1 MKLIHCADLHL
12 DSDLGTNLKKD
23 QIRERKAELLNTFHR
38 MVEYAD
44 IHGVEGILIAGDL
57 FDKKNISAKA
67 RNAVLDEILH
77 HEQIRFYYLR
87 GNHDGD
93 NVLAFAQKQPQNLY
107 LFDHVWTTYE
117 LRENVRITGLELD
130 EKNAAQAA
138 VSLVLDADKFNIVML
153 HGQESEHQTRNK
165 AEVIGIRELR
175 GHFIDYLALG
185 HIHSHKVEK
194 LDARGIY
201 CYPGCLE
208 GRGYD
213 EAGVHGFELLEI
225 DEQKRTLTHEFIP
238 FAKRQIH
245 VENVD
250 ITDCQDLTRVQE
262 RMEEVLKEKQ
272 ISPESMVKLVLV
284 GTVDISLELDLQL
297 LLQKLEERFYHVKL
311 KNETVLKVDYAA
323 LETEQSLKGEFVR
336 VVKASQ
342 LTDEEKAEV
351 IKLGIAALAGEDL
364 EICG

>member
-12 DSDLGTNLKKD
+12 DSELGTNLTKEQVKD
-23 QIRERKAELLNTFHR
+23 RKAELLNTFQR
-38 MVEYAD
+38 MVEYAAA
-44 IHGVEGILIAGDL
+44 HEVEGILIAGDL

-67 RNAVLDEILH
+67 RNAVMEAILH
-77 HEQIRFYYLR
+77 HPDIQFFYLR

-93 NVLAFAQKQPQNLY
+93 HVLASMNIQPDNLH
-107 LFDHVWTTYE
+107 LFGDTWTTYA
-117 LRENVRITGLELD
+117 LGDVVRISGLELD
-130 EKNAAQAA
+130 ENNAPQAA
-138 VSLVLDADKFNIVML
+138 VSLVLDADKFQIVML
-153 HGQESEHQTRNK
+153 HGQESEHQTKRK

-213 EAGVHGFELLEI
+213 EAGIHGFELLEI
-225 DEQKRTLTHEFIP
+225 DEQKKTLTHEFVP
-238 FAKRQIH
+238 FAKRQIY

-250 ITDCQDLTRVQE
+250 ITDCRDLTQVQG
-262 RMEEVLKEKQ
+262 RMEEVLIEKK
-272 ISPESMVKLVLV
+272 IASESMVKLVLV

-297 LLQKLEERFYHVKL
+297 LLQKLEGRFYHVKL
-311 KNETVLKVDYAA
+311 KDETTLKVDYAA

-351 IKLGIAALAGEDL
+351 IRLGIAALAGEDI